1 MGFFSALCLILIV
14 LKLTGFI
21 ALSWWTIILGPLL
34 AWVAVITLAFVTM
47 ALLK

>member
-21 ALSWWTIILGPLL
+21 ALSWWAIILGPLF
-34 AWVAVITLAFVTM
+34 AWLSVVMLAFVIA